1 MPSLRWL
8 ALEAKDL
15 DRMGEFYRTHLDLSV
30 ERGDEELRTRIGET
44 ALVFRRPT
52 GVPRGGVHTHYAF
65 STPFDRYDAWFD
77 RLDDAFDLEEHRFG
91 EARSL
96 YFYDPEGNCVEIG
109 QVERGS
115 AATDE
120 RAPGDGTT
128 DEDAGLTGI
137 FEVVFEV
144 EDLDRAV
151 AFYTA
156 LGFETMDEG
165 TNRRRVRL
173 TAGPFDV
180 ELWEPHLGI
189 ADARG
194 GLHVDV
200 GVAVTD
206 PTETARRVRNL
217 ATDVTPVESGVRVRD
232 ADGHYVTLV
241 EG

>member
-8 ALEAKDL
+8 ALEAKYL
-15 DRMGEFYRTHLDLSV
+15 DRVGEFYEAHLDLPV
-30 ERGDEELRTRIGET
+30 ERADDRELVYRVGDT

-52 GVPRGGVHTHYAF
+52 GVPRGGVHTHFAF
-65 STPFDRYDAWFD
+65 STPFDRYDGWYD
-77 RLDDAFDLEEHRFG
+77 RLSERFDLSEHTFG

-109 QVERGS
+109 QVERDS
-115 AATDE
+115 AGEGA
-120 RAPGDGTT
+120 GDPP
-128 DEDAGLTGI
+128 AGLTGV
-137 FEVVFEV
+137 FEVVLEV

-151 AFYTA
+151 AFYTE
-156 LGFETMDEG
+156 LGLEVVDEG
-165 TNRRRVRL
+165 ENRRRVRL
-173 TAGPFDV
+173 TAGPFDL

-200 GVAVTD
+200 GVAVDD
-206 PTETARRVRNL
+206 PTGTARRLQDL
-217 ATDVTPVESGVRVRD
+217 AVDVTPVDEGIRVRD

-241 EG
+241 EQRVD